1 MGRQKTKELDYVIG
15 VNIRYYRILSGFN
28 QKNLADCLGITFQ
41 QLQKYENGTNRVSAV
56 RLWEIATIL
65 KKDIRIFYQK
75 IETSD

>member
-15 VNIRYYRILSGFN
+15 VNIRYYRTLSGFK

-65 KKDIRIFYQK
+65 NKDIRIFYQK